1 MKIKIKIH
9 SNSSQEKIEKISEN
23 EFEVWIKE
31 KPIQGKANEELIKL
45 LKKYFRKPV
54 KIVFGFN
61 SKIKLIEVGIN

>member
-23 EFEVWIKE
+23 EFEVWIRE

>member
-23 EFEVWIKE
+23 EFEVWIRE
-31 KPIQGKANEELIKL
+31 KPIQGKANEELVRL